1 MIALASCRIS
11 VRVSLSQPVLLSGCG
26 HPAHELLGSYTW
38 AAQHEAD
45 SPFAGTDWPSALPS
59 LSNITAIML
68 FVIWAFP

>member
-11 VRVSLSQPVLLSGCG
+11 FRVSLSQPVLLSGCG
-26 HPAHELLGSYTW
+26 HPAHALLGSYTW

-45 SPFAGTDWPSALPS
+45 SPFGGQTGLQLPS